1 MQRAYDSM
9 GHVSYDDMEK
19 VMRLGMIRTFFYC
32 HRLVLYH

>member
-19 VMRLGMIRTFFYC
+19 VMRLGMIRTFFIATD
-32 HRLVLYH
+32 